1 MIDEFTLAQMN
12 GLYVCPPDA
21 GPGWREAMEAGFDM
35 TLIEAA
41 LAQTPQ
47 ERLDEHQAVLD
58 FAWELQQ
65 LPNGH
70 PPE

>member
-21 GPGWREAMEAGFDM
+21 GPGWRAAMEAGFDM
-35 TLIEAA
+35 TLIETA

-47 ERLDEHQAVLD
+47 ERLDEHQKVLN
-58 FAWELQQ
+58 FALELQE
-65 LPNGH
+65 LSNADRPG
-70 PPE
+70 